1 MFINSVVPT
10 GPTTGSFPPYRVWR
24 GSAWVASADYL
35 RVDAHRATDHSE
47 ENSSTG
53 FDVCQDRIIFPT
65 QRLASN
71 INIGGILV

>member
-47 ENSSTG
+47 REFLNG
-53 FDVCQDRIIFPT
+53 FQCVSGSNYFPHAEVS
-65 QRLASN
+65 L
-71 INIGGILV
+71 

>member
-1 MFINSVVPT
+1 LSLHTECGVVALGLPLLITYVWMPT
-10 GPTTGSFPPYRVWR
+10 APPII
-24 GSAWVASADYL
+24 L
-35 RVDAHRATDHSE
+35 K

-65 QRLASN
+65 QRLAFN